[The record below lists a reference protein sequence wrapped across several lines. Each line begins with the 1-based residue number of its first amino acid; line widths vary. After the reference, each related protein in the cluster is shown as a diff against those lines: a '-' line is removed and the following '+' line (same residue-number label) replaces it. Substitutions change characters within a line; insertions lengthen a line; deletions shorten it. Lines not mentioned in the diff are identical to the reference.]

1 MGIKTHRFLQIVLF
15 FHCILITM
23 TGKSQPIVEQQ
34 LIHSIEQA
42 PTDSARFIRMGF
54 LADYF
59 FAIKNFSKADS
70 LIESRIMLAEKTTS
84 PGLILR
90 AYFDNAGYNST
101 GTSTVNRLEITKQY
115 IDRAMAYAKAN
126 NLNDYIAMAH
136 ANLASL
142 NATEGLLD
150 QAITNASTGYTSSL
164 NTDNDS
170 AKVVCSVELGNIY
183 LEKLNIL
190 TAYRTFINAQNIAV
204 KHKDESLLAT
214 VYIALAK
221 MYKKLGKD
229 ELAKLYINKSR
240 AIHDKLH
247 RQKSLINDYIILAK
261 LSNYTAAK
269 QYLQQAID
277 LSTEIQSFSQKIEAE
292 RILFSYILVRE
303 KPDFVNEYLQNHEE
317 LKNLFLNTGPDY
329 LNWMQA
335 EIYLYGGLPAQAL
348 PYFKKA
354 ENSFNSGYDLTT
366 KKNFFSE
373 LAYCLREVNN
383 IPEAIKYNLKS
394 MDIAKASSDLNGMEA
409 NAKELKELYQ
419 QKANYKL
426 ALEYG
431 NLYDSYKDSVNQLGK
446 ERDLAVLE
454 IENEAAAQERQEQLQ
469 AAALR
474 RKYNLQYM
482 FITIVVVT
490 VFILLIMVGMFKVST
505 LAIRVM
511 GFLSLIFLFEFI
523 ILVLDQKIH
532 HLTHGEPWKIW
543 LIKIGIISFLLPL
556 HHYLEHKLIRYLLS
570 RHLITVR
577 SRISFSN
584 LLKKKKR
591 ILSSEK
597 KEES

>member
-1 MGIKTHRFLQIVLF
+1 
-15 FHCILITM
+15 
-23 TGKSQPIVEQQ
+23 
-34 LIHSIEQA
+34 
-42 PTDSARFIRMGF
+42 
-54 LADYF
+54 
-59 FAIKNFSKADS
+59 
-70 LIESRIMLAEKTTS
+70 
-84 PGLILR
+84 
-90 AYFDNAGYNST
+90 
-101 GTSTVNRLEITKQY
+101 
-115 IDRAMAYAKAN
+115 
-126 NLNDYIAMAH
+126 
-136 ANLASL
+136 
-142 NATEGLLD
+142 
-150 QAITNASTGYTSSL
+150 
-164 NTDNDS
+164 
-170 AKVVCSVELGNIY
+170 
-183 LEKLNIL
+183 
-190 TAYRTFINAQNIAV
+190 
-204 KHKDESLLAT
+204 
-214 VYIALAK
+214 
-221 MYKKLGKD
+221 
-229 ELAKLYINKSR
+229 
-240 AIHDKLH
+240 
-247 RQKSLINDYIILAK
+247 
-261 LSNYTAAK
+261 
-269 QYLQQAID
+269 
-277 LSTEIQSFSQKIEAE
+277 
-292 RILFSYILVRE
+292 
-303 KPDFVNEYLQNHEE
+303 
-317 LKNLFLNTGPDY
+317 
-329 LNWMQA
+329 
-335 EIYLYGGLPAQAL
+335 
-348 PYFKKA
+348 
-354 ENSFNSGYDLTT
+354 
-366 KKNFFSE
+366 
-373 LAYCLREVNN
+373 EVNN